1 MRKSHFQEATGVW
14 SRATLAGGTSGFKPE
29 ELMESLTHFS
39 LEGTTFVTRG
49 QETSVIK
56 LPSGKVLELLGF

>member
-1 MRKSHFQEATGVW
+1 
-14 SRATLAGGTSGFKPE
+14 
-29 ELMESLTHFS
+29 MESLTHFS

-56 LPSGKVLELLGF
+56 LPSEKVLELLGF